1 MSKYNNANPDH
12 YKTAGREPQGRTNRQ
27 HLAKGEYGK
36 VTAQTGQPK
45 GKKKKT
51 A

>member
-27 HLAKGEYGK
+27 HLAKGEFGK
-36 VTAQTGQPK
+36 VTAQTKKK
-45 GKKKKT
+45 GKKAK
-51 A
+51 AA